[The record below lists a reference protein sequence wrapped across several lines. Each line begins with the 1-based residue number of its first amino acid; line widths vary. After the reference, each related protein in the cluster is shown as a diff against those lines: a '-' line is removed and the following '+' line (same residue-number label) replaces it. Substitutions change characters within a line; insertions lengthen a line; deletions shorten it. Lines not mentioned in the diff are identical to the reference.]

1 MYWSLYYRTIIL
13 TDQLRFPLIVRITTR
28 SWAVLSAATVSV
40 VIQQTWSNER
50 YCFKHSSVPV
60 FWAVLS
66 EVLRASS
73 CELCIY
79 VCSIIYETHNGYLY
93 ESYCYINSIDEEW
106 SGYTGAGFEWYILTH
121 VLQIDREHTIY
132 NGTWI
137 TFFQASE
144 NYVTSGWNMWQ
155 RRHQQEA
162 IQLPLYRTGLSN
174 CPVGLDGRKHVHMQ
188 RRFIWN
194 WLLIIYNIQLVIA
207 KYSLCNV

>member
-106 SGYTGAGFEWYILTH
+106 SGYTGAGFEWYILTRTADRQRTYN
-121 VLQIDREHTIY
+121 LQRHL
-132 NGTWI
+132 NNL
-137 TFFQASE
+137 F
-144 NYVTSGWNMWQ
+144 SGF
-155 RRHQQEA
+155 
-162 IQLPLYRTGLSN
+162 
-174 CPVGLDGRKHVHMQ
+174 RK
-188 RRFIWN
+188 
-194 WLLIIYNIQLVIA
+194 
-207 KYSLCNV
+207 LCNLRLEYVAATSSTGSHSASIISYRLVELPRGVRWKEACSHATSLYMKLIVNYL